1 MKLISINNDEEI
13 KFLNPNFVRSI
24 KQTHSTVNGDWCIVI
39 EMDDHKVETI
49 LSKTEEESNVKLI
62 EVTEAMEYDS
72 IH

>member
-1 MKLISINNDEEI
+1 MKLISINYDGEI
-13 KFLNPNFVRSI
+13 KFINPNFVRSI

-49 LSKTEEESNVKLI
+49 LSKTEEESNAKLI

>member
-1 MKLISINNDEEI
+1 
-13 KFLNPNFVRSI
+13 
-24 KQTHSTVNGDWCIVI
+24 
-39 EMDDHKVETI
+39 MDDHKVETI